1 MNFAKLVRKLT
12 TNRKGAM
19 GLISVVAIIGTIVA
33 TAFGILLGS
42 IILSETYD
50 VAAGLDMG
58 KDANETVEA
67 MFDIIWPSMQLLPLV
82 ILVLVAVAIIAVV
95 ALIRG

>member
-1 MNFAKLVRKLT
+1 
-12 TNRKGAM
+12 M
-19 GLISVVAIIGTIVA
+19 GLVSVVAIIGTIVA

-42 IILSETYD
+42 ILLSETYD
-50 VAAGLDMG
+50 VAASLDLST
-58 KDANETVEA
+58 DANATVEA